1 VSAVPATAPS
11 LLRADRPLSALVPNA
26 RRRQRADLVMRLVL
40 VGAFLA
46 AVIPLALII
55 GVTLEKGLSAMS
67 LEFLTQ
73 TQPLSFRRE
82 GGGFVHG
89 LLGTSMMVGI
99 AIVVSVPLGIAAAVF
114 LTEYR
119 TSRLAR
125 PVRFFT
131 DVMTGVPSIFV
142 GLFVYATLVRGFDL
156 GFGTLPGGI
165 AISILMLPI
174 IVRSAEEIL
183 KLVPADL
190 RSASTAMGARRWQT
204 TLKVVLPAAAPGL
217 VTGVMLAVARG
228 AGETAPLILT
238 AFGTPYL
245 VTALAGEPQT
255 ALPLLVFDGARQPFA
270 AAQARAWAGALE
282 LVVFVLLLTVIARFM
297 GGRSRASR

>member
-1 VSAVPATAPS
+1 
-11 LLRADRPLSALVPNA
+11 RADRL
-26 RRRQRADLVMRLVL
+26 MRGLL
-40 VGAFLA
+40 FGAFLV
-46 AVIPLALII
+46 AVIPLVLIL
-55 GVTLEKGLSAMS
+55 VVVVAKGMSAMR
-67 LEFLTQ
+67 LDFLIQ
-73 TQPLSFRRE
+73 TQPLSFRAE

-89 LLGTSMMVGI
+89 LVGTAMMVGV
-99 AIVVSVPLGIAAAVF
+99 AIVISVPLGIAAAVF

-119 TSRLAR
+119 SSRLAR

-204 TLKVVLPAAAPGL
+204 ALFVVLPAAAPGL
-217 VTGVMLAVARG
+217 ITGVMLAVARG

-245 VTALAGEPQT
+245 VTALVGEPQT
-255 ALPLLVFDGARQPFA
+255 ALPLLVFDGARLPFA
-270 AAQARAWAGALE
+270 PAQARAWAGALE
-282 LVVFVLLLTVIARFM
+282 LVVFVLLLTIVARFI
-297 GGRSRASR
+297 GGRQRVAR

>member
-1 VSAVPATAPS
+1 VNALASANSLVVTAPN
-11 LLRADRPLSALVPNA
+11 AA
-26 RRRQRADLVMRLVL
+26 RRRRADLAMRVVLLGTFMVAVVPLV
-40 VGAFLA
+40 
-46 AVIPLALII
+46 LII
-55 GVTLEKGLSAMS
+55 GVTLANGLSAMS

-89 LLGTSMMVGI
+89 LIGTAMMVGI
-99 AIVVSVPLGIAAAVF
+99 AIAISVPLGIAAAVF
-114 LTEYR
+114 LTEYQ

-217 VTGVMLAVARG
+217 ITGVMLAVARG

-245 VTALAGEPQT
+245 VTALVGEAQT
-255 ALPLLVFDGARQPFA
+255 ALPLLVFEGARQPFE

-282 LVVFVLLLTVIARFM
+282 LVVFVLLLTVLARFI
-297 GGRSRASR
+297 GGRSRVTR

>member
-1 VSAVPATAPS
+1 MTAATSS
-11 LLRADRPLSALVPNA
+11 LTVGRDLTASVPNA
-26 RRRQRADLVMRLVL
+26 ARRRRADLAMRAIL
-40 VGAFLA
+40 VGAFVI
-46 AVIPLALII
+46 AVIPLASII
-55 GVTLEKGLSAMS
+55 VVTLQNGLSAMS
-67 LEFLTQ
+67 LDFLTQ

-89 LLGTSMMVGI
+89 LIGTAMMVGI
-99 AIVVSVPLGIAAAVF
+99 GVLISVPLGIGAAVF

-156 GFGTLPGGI
+156 GFGTVPGGV

-183 KLVPADL
+183 KLVPQDL
-190 RSASTAMGARRWQT
+190 RNASTAMGARRWQT
-204 TLKVVLPAAAPGL
+204 TVRVVLPAAAPGL
-217 VTGVMLAVARG
+217 ITGVMLAVARG

-245 VTALAGEPQT
+245 TTALLGEAQT
-255 ALPLLVFDGARQPFA
+255 ALPLLVFEGARLPFQ

-282 LVVFVLLLTVIARFM
+282 LVVLVLLLTIVARAI
-297 GGRSRASR
+297 GSRARVSA

>member
-1 VSAVPATAPS
+1 MSVTAS
-11 LLRADRPLSALVPNA
+11 LLRPASLAGSAPNA
-26 RRRQRADLVMRLVL
+26 RRRQRADLAMRVVL
-40 VGAFLA
+40 LGTFLL
-46 AVIPLALII
+46 AVIPLVLIVF
-55 GVTLEKGLSAMS
+55 VTLQNGLSAMS

-89 LLGTSMMVGI
+89 LVGTAMMLGI
-99 AIVVSVPLGIAAAVF
+99 AILLSVPLGIAAAVF
-114 LTEYR
+114 LTEYQG
-119 TSRLAR
+119 SRFAR

-142 GLFVYATLVRGFDL
+142 GLFVYATLVRGADL
-156 GFGTLPGGI
+156 GFGTLPGGV

-174 IVRSAEEIL
+174 VVRSAEEIL

-204 TLKVVLPAAAPGL
+204 TLFVVLPAAAPGL
-217 VTGVMLAVARG
+217 ITGVMLAVARG

-245 VTALAGEPQT
+245 VTALVGEAQT
-255 ALPLLVFDGARQPFA
+255 ALPLLVFEGARLPFEA
-270 AAQARAWAGALE
+270 SQARAWAGALE
-282 LVVFVLLLTVIARFM
+282 LVVFVLLLTILARVIGAR
-297 GGRSRASR
+297 GRASR

>member
-1 VSAVPATAPS
+1 MTAGTSSLRVGRDLTAT
-11 LLRADRPLSALVPNA
+11 VPNGA
-26 RRRQRADLVMRLVL
+26 RRRRADLAMRAVL
-40 VGAFLA
+40 MGAFVVAL
-46 AVIPLALII
+46 IPLASII
-55 GVTLEKGLSAMS
+55 LVTLQNGLSAMS

-89 LLGTSMMVGI
+89 FIGTAMMVGI
-99 AIVVSVPLGIAAAVF
+99 GVLISVPLGIGAAVF

-156 GFGTLPGGI
+156 GFGTVPGGV

-183 KLVPADL
+183 KLVPQDL

-204 TLKVVLPAAAPGL
+204 TVQVVLPAAAPGL
-217 VTGVMLAVARG
+217 ITGVMLAVARG

-245 VTALAGEPQT
+245 TTALLGEAQT
-255 ALPLLVFDGARQPFA
+255 ALPLLVFEGARLPFQ

-282 LVVFVLLLTVIARFM
+282 LVVLVLLLTIVARAI
-297 GGRSRASR
+297 GSRARVSA

>member
-1 VSAVPATAPS
+1 MTAGTSSLRVGRDLTAT
-11 LLRADRPLSALVPNA
+11 VPNGA
-26 RRRQRADLVMRLVL
+26 RRRRADLAMRAVL
-40 VGAFLA
+40 MGAFVVAL
-46 AVIPLALII
+46 IPLASII
-55 GVTLEKGLSAMS
+55 LVTLQNGLSAMS

-89 LLGTSMMVGI
+89 FIGTAMMVGI
-99 AIVVSVPLGIAAAVF
+99 GVLISVPLGIGAAVF

-156 GFGTLPGGI
+156 GFGTVPGGV

-183 KLVPADL
+183 KLVPQDL
-190 RSASTAMGARRWQT
+190 RNASTAMGARRWQT
-204 TLKVVLPAAAPGL
+204 TVQVVLPAAAPGL
-217 VTGVMLAVARG
+217 ITGVMLAVARG

-245 VTALAGEPQT
+245 TTALLGEAQT
-255 ALPLLVFDGARQPFA
+255 ALPLLVFEGARLPFQ

-282 LVVFVLLLTVIARFM
+282 LVVLVLLLTIVARAI
-297 GGRSRASR
+297 GSRARVSA

>member
-1 VSAVPATAPS
+1 
-11 LLRADRPLSALVPNA
+11 
-26 RRRQRADLVMRLVL
+26 MRGVL
-40 VGAFLA
+40 FGAFLV
-46 AVIPLALII
+46 AVIPLVLILAVVVAR
-55 GVTLEKGLSAMS
+55 GMSAMR
-67 LEFLTQ
+67 LDFLIQ
-73 TQPLSFRRE
+73 TQPLSFRAE

-89 LLGTSMMVGI
+89 LVGTAMMVGV
-99 AIVVSVPLGIAAAVF
+99 AIVISVPLGIAAAVF

-119 TSRLAR
+119 SSRLAR

-204 TLKVVLPAAAPGL
+204 ALFVVLPAAAPGL
-217 VTGVMLAVARG
+217 ITGVMLAVARG

-245 VTALAGEPQT
+245 VTALVGEPQT
-255 ALPLLVFDGARQPFA
+255 ALPLLVFDGARLPFA
-270 AAQARAWAGALE
+270 PAQARAWAGALE
-282 LVVFVLLLTVIARFM
+282 LVVFVLLLTIVARFI
-297 GGRSRASR
+297 GGRQRVAR